1 MMIEACTVCVHTAIN
16 LYSISLLTHNC
27 STEEIYFIE
36 SRILPF
42 CVILTRPGG
51 GGSTAE
57 NCRVILGAV
66 IVLMPV
72 SLLFLQQLSF
82 SPLPKEQKAFWC
94 FTHCNTT
101 SCEEYGTWAKIQKVA
116 IFLGKWHYIFVMYQ
130 SRMN

>member
-1 MMIEACTVCVHTAIN
+1 MCVHTAIN
-16 LYSISLLTHNC
+16 LYSISRLTHNC

-51 GGSTAE
+51 GGGSTAE

-72 SLLFLQQLSF
+72 SPISSAALILSLAKRTKSILVFHSLQHL
-82 SPLPKEQKAFWC
+82 
-94 FTHCNTT
+94 
-101 SCEEYGTWAKIQKVA
+101 
-116 IFLGKWHYIFVMYQ
+116 
-130 SRMN
+130 

>member
-51 GGSTAE
+51 GGSTTE
-57 NCRVILGAV
+57 NCRVILGGSYCTDA
-66 IVLMPV
+66 
-72 SLLFLQQLSF
+72 SLSPISSAALILSLAKRTKSILVFHSLQQ
-82 SPLPKEQKAFWC
+82 
-94 FTHCNTT
+94 
-101 SCEEYGTWAKIQKVA
+101 EYGTWAKIQKVA
-116 IFLGKWHYIFVMYQ
+116 IFLGKCRHYIFVMYQ